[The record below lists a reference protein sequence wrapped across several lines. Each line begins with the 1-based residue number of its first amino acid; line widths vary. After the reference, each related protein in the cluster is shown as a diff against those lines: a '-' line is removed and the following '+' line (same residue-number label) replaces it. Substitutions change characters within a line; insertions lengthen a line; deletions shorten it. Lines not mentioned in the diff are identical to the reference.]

1 MRKGSKSGGSRSPR
15 MSRTERGKLLA
26 QLRWDAKRIA
36 AHFGLTYTAIEAEA
50 PRVKRRYGACFSDG
64 RIKIRLN
71 HARTGRPLKYSSMID
86 TLCHELAHLKHF
98 NHGPRFRAFYQD
110 ILAWARKAG
119 IYQPGLRTNLDP
131 FASPS
136 TIPEAAT
143 TPAGSVMSS
152 SDAQERLAELMS
164 TVFAAASLE
173 PLDSQAPAGAG
184 VGMSLQASNR
194 PGGLVHAADAPG
206 SGRVPGQ
213 ETTATAGPQPT
224 TNETEPAA
232 TRPQP
237 SSDREAST
245 ATRPQPSADR
255 EASTAQ
261 RQPATGREV
270 TETNRTDRV
279 PEQRTAKPR
288 PRKSRRT
295 YEQMW
300 LFE

>member
-1 MRKGSKSGGSRSPR
+1 MRR
-15 MSRTERGKLLA
+15 
-26 QLRWDAKRIA
+26 DAKRIA

-119 IYQPGLRTNLDP
+119 IYQPGLRTTLDP

-136 TIPEAAT
+136 ALPEAAT
-143 TPAGSVMSS
+143 TCAGSAMSAS
-152 SDAQERLAELMS
+152 GARERLAELMS

-173 PLDSQAPAGAG
+173 PLGSQAPANVGTATATGMGAG
-184 VGMSLQASNR
+184 AGAGAGAEMSLQASNR
-194 PGGLVHAADAPG
+194 PGGLVHAADAPD

-224 TNETEPAA
+224 TNQTEPAA
-232 TRPQP
+232 PRPQP
-237 SSDREAST
+237 SADREAST

-255 EASTAQ
+255 EASTATQ
-261 RQPATGREV
+261 QPATGREV

-279 PEQRTAKPR
+279 PEQTTAKPR